1 MTDRI
6 EKDKVLAAV
15 VRTFFKYFTLGI
27 IEAYADAPDDMSVYE
42 PKSVKQFVV
51 KHFEKYSQTFNE
63 EAFYAFSRM
72 NYLEEEV
79 EEELQKFI
87 SSDSQTSIM
96 DLMRFACRT
105 DEFYSTM
112 VSEYKRNMELLLCGV
127 FSATPEQASQYSRCS
142 SIGEMAQ
149 DNAEA
154 IINRIANK
162 AYEKGKSIK
171 ENINMKV

>member
-27 IEAYADAPDDMSVYE
+27 IEAYAVDPNDMSVYE

-72 NYLEEEV
+72 NYIEEEV
-79 EEELQKFI
+79 EEELKKFM
-87 SSDSQTSIM
+87 SGGNVSAM
-96 DLMRFACRT
+96 ELMRFACRD

-112 VSEYKRNMELLLCGV
+112 VSEYKRNMELLLCGI
-127 FSATPEQASQYSRCS
+127 FSATPEQASQYTRCN
-142 SIGEMAQ
+142 SIGNMPQ

-162 AYEKGKSIK
+162 AYEKGKKIK
-171 ENINMKV
+171 EK

>member
-27 IEAYADAPDDMSVYE
+27 IEAYADDPNDMSVYE

-87 SSDSQTSIM
+87 SSSGETSTM

-112 VSEYKRNMELLLCGV
+112 VSEYKRNMELLLCGI
-127 FSATPEQASQYSRCS
+127 FSVTPEQASQYTRCN
-142 SIGEMAQ
+142 SIGNMPQ

-162 AYEKGKSIK
+162 AYEKGKGIK
-171 ENINMKV
+171 E

>member
-1 MTDRI
+1 MIMEKI

-27 IEAYADAPDDMSVYE
+27 IEAYADDPNDMSVYE

-79 EEELQKFI
+79 EEELKKFM
-87 SSDSQTSIM
+87 SGGNVSAM
-96 DLMRFACRT
+96 GLMRFACRD

-112 VSEYKRNMELLLCGV
+112 VSEYKRNMELLLCGI
-127 FSATPEQASQYSRCS
+127 FSATPEQASRYTRCN
-142 SIGEMAQ
+142 SIGNMPQ

-162 AYEKGKSIK
+162 AYEKGKSIMEK
-171 ENINMKV
+171 

>member
-1 MTDRI
+1 MEKI
-6 EKDKVLAAV
+6 EKDKVLSAV

-27 IEAYADAPDDMSVYE
+27 IEGSVEDASYMSIYE

-51 KHFEKYSQTFNE
+51 KHFEKFSATFNE

-79 EEELQKFI
+79 EEELQKFVAANGET
-87 SSDSQTSIM
+87 SSM

-127 FSATPEQASQYSRCS
+127 FSATPEQASQYTRCN
-142 SIGEMAQ
+142 SIGNMPQ
-149 DNAEA
+149 DNAET

-162 AYEKGKSIK
+162 AYEKGKSVK
-171 ENINMKV
+171 E

>member
-1 MTDRI
+1 MEKI
-6 EKDKVLAAV
+6 EKDKVLSAV

-27 IEAYADAPDDMSVYE
+27 IESSAEDAMDMSIYE
-42 PKSVKQFVV
+42 PKSVKQYVV
-51 KHFEKYSQTFNE
+51 KHFEKISATFNE

-87 SSDSQTSIM
+87 SSGGETSTM

-112 VSEYKRNMELLLCGV
+112 VSEYKRNMELLLCGI
-127 FSATPEQASQYSRCS
+127 FSATPEQASQYTRCN
-142 SIGEMAQ
+142 SIGNMPQ

-171 ENINMKV
+171 E

>member
-1 MTDRI
+1 MEKID
-6 EKDKVLAAV
+6 KDKVLSAV

-27 IEAYADAPDDMSVYE
+27 IEGSAEDATDMSVYE

-63 EAFYAFSRM
+63 EAFYAISRM

-79 EEELQKFI
+79 EEELQRFV
-87 SSDSQTSIM
+87 SVNGSPSAM

-112 VSEYKRNMELLLCGV
+112 VSEYKRNMELLLCGI
-127 FSATPEQASQYSRCS
+127 FSATPEQASQYMRCN
-142 SIGEMAQ
+142 SIGDMPQ
-149 DNAEA
+149 DTAEA

-162 AYEKGKSIK
+162 AYEKGKNIK
-171 ENINMKV
+171 E

>member
-1 MTDRI
+1 MEKI
-6 EKDKVLAAV
+6 EKDKVLSAV

-27 IEAYADAPDDMSVYE
+27 IEGSVEDASDMSIYE
-42 PKSVKQFVV
+42 PKSVKKFVV
-51 KHFEKYSQTFNE
+51 KHFEKFSATFNE

-72 NYLEEEV
+72 NYLEEEI
-79 EEELQKFI
+79 EEELQKFVAANGET
-87 SSDSQTSIM
+87 SSM

-127 FSATPEQASQYSRCS
+127 FSATPEQASQYTRCN
-142 SIGEMAQ
+142 SIGNMPQ
-149 DNAEA
+149 DNAET

-162 AYEKGKSIK
+162 AYEKGKSVK
-171 ENINMKV
+171 E

>member
-1 MTDRI
+1 MTQKI
-6 EKDKVLAAV
+6 SA
-15 VRTFFKYFTLGI
+15 
-27 IEAYADAPDDMSVYE
+27 
-42 PKSVKQFVV
+42 
-51 KHFEKYSQTFNE
+51 TFNE

-87 SSDSQTSIM
+87 SSGGETSTM

-112 VSEYKRNMELLLCGV
+112 VSEYKRNMELLLCGI
-127 FSATPEQASQYSRCS
+127 FSATPEQASQYTRCN
-142 SIGEMAQ
+142 SIGNMPQ

-171 ENINMKV
+171 E

>member
-1 MTDRI
+1 MEKI

-27 IEAYADAPDDMSVYE
+27 IEAYADDPNDMSVYE

-72 NYLEEEV
+72 NYIEEEV
-79 EEELQKFI
+79 EEELKKFM
-87 SSDSQTSIM
+87 SGGNVSAM
-96 DLMRFACRT
+96 ELMRFACRG

-112 VSEYKRNMELLLCGV
+112 VSEYKRNMELLLCGI
-127 FSATPEQASQYSRCS
+127 FSATPEQASQYTRCN
-142 SIGEMAQ
+142 SIGNMPQ

-154 IINRIANK
+154 IINRVANK
-162 AYEKGKSIK
+162 AYEKGKSIIEK
-171 ENINMKV
+171 

>member
-1 MTDRI
+1 MIMEKI

-27 IEAYADAPDDMSVYE
+27 IEAYADDPNDMSVYE

-79 EEELQKFI
+79 EEELKKFM
-87 SSDSQTSIM
+87 SGGNVSAM
-96 DLMRFACRT
+96 ELMRFACRG

-112 VSEYKRNMELLLCGV
+112 VSEYKRNMELLLCGI

-162 AYEKGKSIK
+162 AY
-171 ENINMKV
+171 

>member
-1 MTDRI
+1 MSDRI

-27 IEAYADAPDDMSVYE
+27 IEAYADDPNDMSVYE

-72 NYLEEEV
+72 NYIEEEV
-79 EEELQKFI
+79 EEELKKFM
-87 SSDSQTSIM
+87 SGGNVSAM
-96 DLMRFACRT
+96 ELMRFACRD

-112 VSEYKRNMELLLCGV
+112 VSEYKRNMELLLCGI
-127 FSATPEQASQYSRCS
+127 FSATPEQASQYTRCN
-142 SIGEMAQ
+142 SIGNMPQ

-162 AYEKGKSIK
+162 AYEKGKKIK
-171 ENINMKV
+171 EK

>member
-1 MTDRI
+1 MIMEKI

-27 IEAYADAPDDMSVYE
+27 IEAYADDPNDMSVYE

-51 KHFEKYSQTFNE
+51 KH
-63 EAFYAFSRM
+63 
-72 NYLEEEV
+72 YLEEEV
-79 EEELQKFI
+79 EEELKKFM
-87 SSDSQTSIM
+87 SGGNVSAM
-96 DLMRFACRT
+96 ELMRFACRG

-112 VSEYKRNMELLLCGV
+112 VSEYKRNMELLLCGI
-127 FSATPEQASQYSRCS
+127 FSATPEQALQYSRCS

-171 ENINMKV
+171 EK

>member
-27 IEAYADAPDDMSVYE
+27 IEAYADDPNDMSVYE

-72 NYLEEEV
+72 NYIEEEV
-79 EEELQKFI
+79 EEELKKFM
-87 SSDSQTSIM
+87 SGGNVSAM
-96 DLMRFACRT
+96 ELMRFACRD

-112 VSEYKRNMELLLCGV
+112 VSEYKRNMELLLCGI
-127 FSATPEQASQYSRCS
+127 FSATPEQASQYTRCN
-142 SIGEMAQ
+142 SIGNMLQ

-162 AYEKGKSIK
+162 AYEKGKKIK
-171 ENINMKV
+171 E

>member
-27 IEAYADAPDDMSVYE
+27 IEAYADDPNDMSVYE

-79 EEELQKFI
+79 EEELKKFM
-87 SSDSQTSIM
+87 SGGNVSAM
-96 DLMRFACRT
+96 ELMRFACRG

-112 VSEYKRNMELLLCGV
+112 VSEYKRNMELLLCGI

-142 SIGEMAQ
+142 SIGKMAQ

-171 ENINMKV
+171 ENRNMKV

>member
-27 IEAYADAPDDMSVYE
+27 IEAYADDPNDMSVYE

-112 VSEYKRNMELLLCGV
+112 VSEYKRNMELLLCGI
-127 FSATPEQASQYSRCS
+127 FSVTPEQASQYTRCN
-142 SIGEMAQ
+142 SIGNMPQ

-171 ENINMKV
+171 E

>member
-27 IEAYADAPDDMSVYE
+27 IEAYADDPNDMSVYE

-72 NYLEEEV
+72 NYIEEEV
-79 EEELQKFI
+79 EEELRKFM
-87 SSDSQTSIM
+87 SGGNVSAM
-96 DLMRFACRT
+96 ELMRFACRD

-112 VSEYKRNMELLLCGV
+112 VSEYKRNMELLLCGI
-127 FSATPEQASQYSRCS
+127 FSATPEQASQYTRCN
-142 SIGEMAQ
+142 SIGNMPQ

-162 AYEKGKSIK
+162 AYEKGKKIK
-171 ENINMKV
+171 E

>member
-15 VRTFFKYFTLGI
+15 VRTFLKYFTLGI
-27 IEAYADAPDDMSVYE
+27 IEAYADDPNDMSVYE

-72 NYLEEEV
+72 NYIEEEV
-79 EEELQKFI
+79 EEELKKFM
-87 SSDSQTSIM
+87 SGGNVSAM
-96 DLMRFACRT
+96 ELMRFACRD

-112 VSEYKRNMELLLCGV
+112 VSEYKRNMELLLCGI
-127 FSATPEQASQYSRCS
+127 FSATPEQASQYTRCN
-142 SIGEMAQ
+142 SIGNMPQ

-162 AYEKGKSIK
+162 AYEKGKKIK
-171 ENINMKV
+171 EK

>member
-27 IEAYADAPDDMSVYE
+27 IEAYADDPNDMSVYE

-72 NYLEEEV
+72 NYIEEEV
-79 EEELQKFI
+79 EEELKKFM
-87 SSDSQTSIM
+87 SGGNVSAM
-96 DLMRFACRT
+96 ELMRFACRD

-112 VSEYKRNMELLLCGV
+112 VSEYKRNMELLLCGI
-127 FSATPEQASQYSRCS
+127 FSATPEQASQYTRCN
-142 SIGEMAQ
+142 SIGNMPQ

-162 AYEKGKSIK
+162 AYEKGKKIK
-171 ENINMKV
+171 EK

>member
-27 IEAYADAPDDMSVYE
+27 IEAYADDPNDMSVYE

-72 NYLEEEV
+72 NYIEEEV
-79 EEELQKFI
+79 EEELKKFMSGGNVSAI
-87 SSDSQTSIM
+87 E
-96 DLMRFACRT
+96 LMRFACRG

-112 VSEYKRNMELLLCGV
+112 VSEYKRNMELLLCGI
-127 FSATPEQASQYSRCS
+127 FSATPEQASQYTRCN
-142 SIGEMAQ
+142 SIGNMPQ

-162 AYEKGKSIK
+162 AYEKGKKIK
-171 ENINMKV
+171 EK

>member
-1 MTDRI
+1 MEKI
-6 EKDKVLAAV
+6 EKDKVLSAV

-27 IEAYADAPDDMSVYE
+27 IESSVEDATDMSVYE

-51 KHFEKYSQTFNE
+51 KHFEKYSHTFNE

-79 EEELQKFI
+79 EEELQKFVA
-87 SSDSQTSIM
+87 SGSETSTM

-127 FSATPEQASQYSRCS
+127 FSATPEQASTYTRCD
-142 SIGEMAQ
+142 SIGNMPQ
-149 DNAEA
+149 DKAEA

-162 AYEKGKSIK
+162 AYERGKGIK
-171 ENINMKV
+171 E

>member
-27 IEAYADAPDDMSVYE
+27 IEAYADDPNDMSVYE

-72 NYLEEEV
+72 NYIEEEV
-79 EEELQKFI
+79 EEELKKFMSGGNVSAI
-87 SSDSQTSIM
+87 E
-96 DLMRFACRT
+96 LMRFACRD

-112 VSEYKRNMELLLCGV
+112 VSEYKRNMELLLCGI
-127 FSATPEQASQYSRCS
+127 FSATPEQASQYTRCN
-142 SIGEMAQ
+142 SIGNMPQ

-154 IINRIANK
+154 VINRIANK
-162 AYEKGKSIK
+162 AYEKGKKIK
-171 ENINMKV
+171 EK

>member
-27 IEAYADAPDDMSVYE
+27 IEAYADDPNDMCVYE

-72 NYLEEEV
+72 NYIEEEV
-79 EEELQKFI
+79 EEKLRKFM
-87 SSDSQTSIM
+87 SGGNVSAM
-96 DLMRFACRT
+96 ELMRFACRD

-112 VSEYKRNMELLLCGV
+112 VSEYKRNMELLLCGI
-127 FSATPEQASQYSRCS
+127 FSATPEQTSQYTRCN
-142 SIGEMAQ
+142 SIGNMPQ

-162 AYEKGKSIK
+162 AYEKGKKIK
-171 ENINMKV
+171 EK

>member
-27 IEAYADAPDDMSVYE
+27 IEAYADDPNDMSVYE

-72 NYLEEEV
+72 NYIEEEV
-79 EEELQKFI
+79 EEELKKFM
-87 SSDSQTSIM
+87 SDCNVSAM
-96 DLMRFACRT
+96 ELMRFACRD

-112 VSEYKRNMELLLCGV
+112 VSEYKRNMELLLCGI
-127 FSATPEQASQYSRCS
+127 FSATPEQASQYTRCN
-142 SIGEMAQ
+142 SIGNMPQ

-162 AYEKGKSIK
+162 AYEKGKKIK
-171 ENINMKV
+171 EK

>member
-1 MTDRI
+1 MEKI
-6 EKDKVLAAV
+6 EKDKVLSAV

-27 IEAYADAPDDMSVYE
+27 IEGSTEDTTDMSVYE

-72 NYLEEEV
+72 NYIEEEV
-79 EEELQKFI
+79 EEELQRFVVAGGE
-87 SSDSQTSIM
+87 TSTM

-112 VSEYKRNMELLLCGV
+112 VSEYKRNMDLLLCGV
-127 FSATPEQASQYSRCS
+127 FSATPEQASMYTRCN
-142 SIGEMAQ
+142 SIGNMPQ

-162 AYEKGKSIK
+162 AYERGKGIK
-171 ENINMKV
+171 E

>member
-15 VRTFFKYFTLGI
+15 VRTFFKYFTLGT
-27 IEAYADAPDDMSVYE
+27 IEAYADDPNDMSVYE

-72 NYLEEEV
+72 NYIEEEV
-79 EEELQKFI
+79 EEKLKKFM
-87 SSDSQTSIM
+87 SGGNVSAM
-96 DLMRFACRT
+96 ELMRFACRD

-112 VSEYKRNMELLLCGV
+112 VSEYKRNMELLLCGI
-127 FSATPEQASQYSRCS
+127 FSATPEQASQYTRCN
-142 SIGEMAQ
+142 SIGNMPQ

-162 AYEKGKSIK
+162 AYEKGKKIK
-171 ENINMKV
+171 E

>member
-27 IEAYADAPDDMSVYE
+27 IEAYADDPNDMSVYE

-72 NYLEEEV
+72 NYIEEEV
-79 EEELQKFI
+79 EEELKKFM
-87 SSDSQTSIM
+87 SDGNVSDM
-96 DLMRFACRT
+96 ELMRFACRD

-112 VSEYKRNMELLLCGV
+112 VSEYKRNMELLLCGI
-127 FSATPEQASQYSRCS
+127 FSATPEQASQYTRCN
-142 SIGEMAQ
+142 SIGNMPQ

-162 AYEKGKSIK
+162 AYEKGKKIK
-171 ENINMKV
+171 EK

>member
-27 IEAYADAPDDMSVYE
+27 IEAYADDPNDMSVYE

-72 NYLEEEV
+72 NYIEEEV
-79 EEELQKFI
+79 EEELNKFM
-87 SSDSQTSIM
+87 SGGNVSAM
-96 DLMRFACRT
+96 ELMRFACRD

-112 VSEYKRNMELLLCGV
+112 VSEYKRNMELLLCGI
-127 FSATPEQASQYSRCS
+127 FSATPEQASQYTRCN
-142 SIGEMAQ
+142 SIGNMPQ

-162 AYEKGKSIK
+162 AYEKGKKIK
-171 ENINMKV
+171 EK

>member
-1 MTDRI
+1 MEKI
-6 EKDKVLAAV
+6 EKDKVLSAV

-27 IEAYADAPDDMSVYE
+27 IESSAEDATDMSVYE
-42 PKSVKQFVV
+42 PKNVKQFVI

-87 SSDSQTSIM
+87 SSCGKTSTM

-112 VSEYKRNMELLLCGV
+112 MSEYKRNMELLLCGI
-127 FSATPEQASQYSRCS
+127 FSATPEQASLYTRCN
-142 SIGEMAQ
+142 SIGDMPQ

-162 AYEKGKSIK
+162 AYEKGKGIK
-171 ENINMKV
+171 E

>member
-27 IEAYADAPDDMSVYE
+27 IEAYADDPNDMSVYE

-72 NYLEEEV
+72 NYIEEEV
-79 EEELQKFI
+79 EEKLKKFM
-87 SSDSQTSIM
+87 SDGNVSDM
-96 DLMRFACRT
+96 ELMRFACRD

-112 VSEYKRNMELLLCGV
+112 VSEYKRNMELLLCGI
-127 FSATPEQASQYSRCS
+127 FSATPEQASQYTRCN
-142 SIGEMAQ
+142 SIGNMPQ

-154 IINRIANK
+154 VINRIANK
-162 AYEKGKSIK
+162 AYEKGKKIK
-171 ENINMKV
+171 EK

>member
-1 MTDRI
+1 MEKI
-6 EKDKVLAAV
+6 EKDKVLSAV

-27 IEAYADAPDDMSVYE
+27 IEGSAEDATDMSVYE

-87 SSDSQTSIM
+87 TSGGETSTI

-105 DEFYSTM
+105 NEFYSTM
-112 VSEYKRNMELLLCGV
+112 VSEYKRNMELLLCGI
-127 FSATPEQASQYSRCS
+127 FSATPEQASRYTRCN
-142 SIGEMAQ
+142 SIGNMPQ

-162 AYEKGKSIK
+162 AYEKGKGIK
-171 ENINMKV
+171 E

>member
-27 IEAYADAPDDMSVYE
+27 IEAYADDPNDMSVYE

-51 KHFEKYSQTFNE
+51 KHFEKYSQIFNE

-72 NYLEEEV
+72 NYIEEEV
-79 EEELQKFI
+79 EEELKKFM
-87 SSDSQTSIM
+87 SGGNVSAM
-96 DLMRFACRT
+96 ELMRFACRD

-112 VSEYKRNMELLLCGV
+112 VSEYKRNMELLLCGI
-127 FSATPEQASQYSRCS
+127 FSATPEQASQYTRCN
-142 SIGEMAQ
+142 SIGNMPQ

-162 AYEKGKSIK
+162 AYEKGKKIK
-171 ENINMKV
+171 EK

>member
-1 MTDRI
+1 MEKI
-6 EKDKVLAAV
+6 EKDKVLSAV

-27 IEAYADAPDDMSVYE
+27 IEGSAEDATDMSVYE

-63 EAFYAFSRM
+63 EAFYAISRM

-79 EEELQKFI
+79 EEELQRFV
-87 SSDSQTSIM
+87 SVNGSPSAM

-105 DEFYSTM
+105 DEFYSTV
-112 VSEYKRNMELLLCGV
+112 VSEYKRNMELLLCGI
-127 FSATPEQASQYSRCS
+127 FSATPEQASQYTRCN
-142 SIGEMAQ
+142 SIGNMPQ
-149 DNAEA
+149 DTAEA

-162 AYEKGKSIK
+162 AYEKGKNIK
-171 ENINMKV
+171 E